1 MNPDNITVSEIEE
14 LYLKLFDANDEK
26 NRIRTQKEF
35 NNLREMYTDNN
46 VKFKILTRL
55 INKISRSL

>member
-14 LYLKLFDANDEK
+14 LYLKLFDVNDEK
-26 NRIRTQKEF
+26 NRIKTQKEF
-35 NNLREMYTDNN
+35 NNFREMYTDNKI
-46 VKFKILTRL
+46 KFIILTRL